1 MTRAGTWAATNY
13 PKIHEALAPTLTGY
27 GLSVV
32 EKQMSAGSKYG
43 TLEVDFAYL
52 TDTMFEVQPGEL
64 QAASDRADLV
74 EHPRFRTADELR
86 AAVPAGAQRDGARA
100 FQVDLFHTVSLRP
113 ASPHFVVLHDKVPGR
128 ECYMRYLCTC
138 GSGVWCGACR
148 HYWAVHRHSTAP
160 AFHAGLVNDM
170 WFMVVQPLQPAE
182 IKLFDDPSVLATL
195 VEYERPLY
203 PSLDT
208 GSDEPEDSDNLP
220 TKKRIWGAL
229 LGEAKKAIERSID
242 LGYQDGL
249 YATLKG
255 FSTATGDSASTGA
268 FETGEALTTLVVRNP
283 DVVRGKGRPKMTIR
297 VRVATGK
304 RLENSR
310 QPLHELANRG
320 SRAASMEGDGTPR
333 ADSGGA
339 SAGAGSAPISS

>member
-1 MTRAGTWAATNY
+1 M
-13 PKIHEALAPTLTGY
+13 PALST
-27 GLSVV
+27 
-32 EKQMSAGSKYG
+32 
-43 TLEVDFAYL
+43 
-52 TDTMFEVQPGEL
+52 
-64 QAASDRADLV
+64 
-74 EHPRFRTADELR
+74 
-86 AAVPAGAQRDGARA
+86 
-100 FQVDLFHTVSLRP
+100 
-113 ASPHFVVLHDKVPGR
+113 
-128 ECYMRYLCTC
+128 TC
-138 GSGVWCGACR
+138 GSWWCSHFSQQR
-148 HYWAVHRHSTAP
+148 LSSSTTP
-160 AFHAGLVNDM
+160 LC
-170 WFMVVQPLQPAE
+170 LQPWWSTSA
-182 IKLFDDPSVLATL
+182 PSTHLWTPGAM
-195 VEYERPLY
+195 
-203 PSLDT
+203 SLKT
-208 GSDEPEDSDNLP
+208 RTIYL

-339 SAGAGSAPISS
+339 SAGAGSAPISSAPARAPPAKRLRKCVCCGKHPFHSDEECPQRE